1 MSFLGKRSISPFLFL
16 ALLFILAKSVSGQ
29 ISLDGKNYGPKPIV
43 TGLEVPWG
51 MEWLGNDSILFSQI
65 NGKVYVLDVNTGAL
79 KEALELNIARENQ
92 AGLLDIKLASDFVRS
107 KKVYISYCYYQAQ
120 QLRMRL
126 SVFDFREAELRS
138 EQILIDNIAIAN
150 ANIGGR
156 IEVAKDKVF
165 LSVGDQREANKAQ
178 ELSNFQ
184 GKILRINSD
193 GSTPSDN
200 PIAGSLIW
208 TFGHR
213 NPQGLC
219 VIDSLLYSSEHGP
232 SNNDE
237 LNLIE
242 KASNYAWPELTG
254 KCPAA
259 LKDTCISKGFVD
271 PLSVWD
277 PPVAPSGI
285 DYYPENGPIQEWQNS
300 ILIANLRDQSL
311 NKVSLS
317 ADKQT
322 VISEKSYM
330 EGLIGRIR
338 EVLVTPDGRVFIS
351 SSNEDVYG
359 TSRTG
364 GDKIFE
370 LTEGYNY
377 EPPDQNIDTTLD
389 QVIRLANTT
398 LQTRVIADHL
408 EIPWDIDMDHTGL
421 LWFSERNGNI
431 KTLDPETG
439 EMNHVFSIDEV
450 YQSID
455 NSGLHAMAL
464 HPKFPLVPYVYV
476 NYTYD
481 LFGARLVRYTYSQI
495 SKTLID
501 SVHLIHHIPA
511 NITHNGSR
519 IVFKN
524 DSIMYVA
531 LGDAFTGV
539 EPQRSDRNVGK
550 ILRMTSDGRVP
561 VDNPFPGNFAWSIGH
576 RNPQG
581 LCFGKEGLLYS
592 SEHGVATDD
601 ELNLIE
607 RGRNYGWP
615 RVEGFCD
622 FASEQAFCDSANVR
636 EPLLTWTPTE
646 APCGLAYFE
655 HPSIPEWQG
664 SLLQTFLKNKEL
676 TLIGLDEEGR
686 AVTFQKDYL
695 DRLNAE
701 GKKVGVY
708 GRLRDVFVAPNGK
721 IYLATSN
728 QEANGASVV
737 QEDDDKIIE
746 IFNPDYDYESNE
758 RELVEAQSFVF
769 PNPVDQQLYVKVP
782 PEGIQKL
789 SILNSQGRAVLQR
802 SYNEKQEQKY
812 LIYRRENIG
821 PGMYFVQIQHGEN
834 NSTEKVVFL

>member
-1 MSFLGKRSISPFLFL
+1 MSLSGNSLHGRCLIFIILFCL
-16 ALLFILAKSVSGQ
+16 AHSVSGQ
-29 ISLDGKNYGPKPIV
+29 MLLDGKNYGPKPVI

-65 NGKVYVLDVNTGAL
+65 NGKVYVADVNSGAVS
-79 KEALELNIARENQ
+79 EALELNVARENQ
-92 AGLLDIKLASDFVRS
+92 AGLLDIKLASDFETNQR
-107 KKVYISYCYYQAQ
+107 VYISYCYYQAQ

-126 SVFDFREAELRS
+126 SAFDYHQARLSS
-138 EQILIDNIAIAN
+138 EQILIDNIGIAN

-156 IEVAKDKVF
+156 IEVIADKVF
-165 LSVGDQREANKAQ
+165 LTVGDRREANKAQ
-178 ELSNFQ
+178 ELNNFQ
-184 GKILRINSD
+184 GKILRCKAD
-193 GSTPSDN
+193 GTTPGDN
-200 PIAGSLIW
+200 PIPGSLIW
-208 TFGHR
+208 SYGHR

-219 VIDSLLYSSEHGP
+219 AIDTLLYSSEHGP

-242 KASNYAWPELTG
+242 RGSNYGWPEVTG

-259 LKDTCISKGFVD
+259 LKDTCLNRGYID
-271 PLSVWD
+271 PQSVWD

-285 DYYPENGPIQEWQNS
+285 DYYPTNGTIVEWQNS
-300 ILIANLRDQSL
+300 ILLSNLRGQSL
-311 NKVSLS
+311 RQVRLS
-317 ADKQT
+317 GDKQS
-322 VISEKSYM
+322 VVSEKNYID
-330 EGLIGRIR
+330 GLIGRIR
-338 EVLVTPDGRVFIS
+338 EVLVTPEGRVFVS
-351 SSNEDVYG
+351 SSNEDIYG
-359 TSRTG
+359 SSRTG

-370 LTEGYNY
+370 ITEGYTY

-389 QVIRLANTT
+389 KVIRLANTT

-408 EIPWDIDMDHTGL
+408 EIPWDLDMDHTGL
-421 LWFSERNGNI
+421 LWFSERNGKI
-431 KTLDPETG
+431 KSLDPETG
-439 EMNHVFSIDEV
+439 DIREVFSIDEV

-481 LFGARLVRYTYSQI
+481 LFGARLVRYTYSQL
-495 SKTLID
+495 SRTFID
-501 SVHLIHHIPA
+501 STHLIHHIPA

-519 IVFKN
+519 IVFEN

-539 EPQRSDRNVGK
+539 EPQRSNRNVGK
-550 ILRMTSDGRVP
+550 ILRMTTDGGVP
-561 VDNPFPGNFAWSIGH
+561 KDNPFPGNYAWSIGH

-607 RGRNYGWP
+607 KGRNYGWP

-646 APCGLAYFE
+646 APCGLAYFD

-676 TLIGLDEEGR
+676 SLIGLDEEGR
-686 AVTFQKDYL
+686 SVTFQQDYL
-695 DRLNAE
+695 DRQNAE

-746 IFNPDYDYESNE
+746 IFNPEFDYESNQ
-758 RELVEAQSFVF
+758 RELIEAQSFVF
-769 PNPVDQQLYVKVP
+769 PNPVVQQLKVKVP
-782 PEGIQKL
+782 ATGIQKF
-789 SILNSQGRAVLQR
+789 SIVNTQGHAVFQR
-802 SYNEKQEQKY
+802 VYHEKQSSKY
-812 LIYRRENIG
+812 LIYQRENIS
-821 PGMYFVQIQHGEN
+821 PGIYFVYIKHGEK
-834 NSTEKVVFL
+834 NSIQKVVFL